1 MKNKNVLEPKK
12 KLEEIPKKRRRKV
25 THVVSRP
32 TLPKGMNYVI
42 KKIPAH
48 PLRFGATFNFDFVN
62 KIKLSIK
69 DECVEMFKKTIFGP
83 YLDIPKCNFQGQI
96 TKCLLL
102 LEVQHENKDVLHVR
116 HANGNVLVFG
126 MKEFAIVTGLKCK
139 GNVKDFSYPNS
150 TPSWLLQKY
159 FPDCHTGITK
169 SRLIQR
175 FAMGN
180 WETTQGIRG
189 NGNIILHQYFP
200 VMPSW

>member
-1 MKNKNVLEPKK
+1 MLFYFLYKQ
-12 KLEEIPKKRRRKV
+12 
-25 THVVSRP
+25 
-32 TLPKGMNYVI
+32 GMNYVI

-69 DECVEMFKKTIFGP
+69 DEGVEMFKKIIFGS

-126 MKEFAIVTGLKCK
+126 MKEFVIVTGLKCK
-139 GNVKDFSYPNS
+139 GNVKDFSYS
-150 TPSWLLQKY
+150 FTPIIKRLLVIPAGQSGKY
-159 FPDCHTGITK
+159 FCNN
-169 SRLIQR
+169 RL
-175 FAMGN
+175 
-180 WETTQGIRG
+180 
-189 NGNIILHQYFP
+189 
-200 VMPSW
+200 